1 MRKLSGWDLSDVID
15 EYRAFAEPKA
25 RDCDV
30 AYLRGC
36 EPAHFSNLFR
46 QASLPFR
53 TVRFLRA
60 AVFTLVMLVI
70 WAVSSPRLVGEKMME
85 LSESEWL
92 SEE

>member
-1 MRKLSGWDLSDVID
+1 MRKLSGWDLGDVIG
-15 EYRAFAEPKA
+15 EYRAFAEPKV

-30 AYLRGC
+30 AYLRSC

-46 QASLPFR
+46 QPSLPFR

-60 AVFTLVMLVI
+60 AIFAVVMLVV
-70 WAVSSPRLVGEKMME
+70 WAVSSPRLVTDKLME
-85 LSESEWL
+85 LSESELL